1 MAVARPYVPF
11 IPRDVAFISSKGTTY
26 VKEAYARTDQDSRN
40 SFEIR
45 DEEIW
50 RRRSLASIRSVI
62 SVLLI
67 LHSNIIPLVLD
78 REREI
83 YIFKL
88 VRLWLDTSIHA
99 LIQIWFDLHFF
110 VENYG
115 NIEMNPICLVMILLC
130 IFSLVFD

>member
-1 MAVARPYVPF
+1 
-11 IPRDVAFISSKGTTY
+11 
-26 VKEAYARTDQDSRN
+26 VKEAYARTDQNSHN

-50 RRRSLASIRSVI
+50 RRRSLASIQSAI
-62 SVLLI
+62 FVLLI

-78 REREI
+78 RER
-83 YIFKL
+83 FKL
-88 VRLWLDTSIHA
+88 VRLGFDTSIHA
-99 LIQIWFDLHFF
+99 SIRIWFDLHFF

-130 IFSLVFD
+130 IFSLMWD